1 MSLGY
6 LVIFGIFA
14 LLSSLVSKRLKAKF
28 KKYSQVRLSNGLS
41 GKEIAERML
50 AAHGIVNVKITQVAG
65 SLTDHYNPV
74 NRTVNLSESVYFGKN
89 AASAAVSA
97 HECGHAVQH
106 ATAYSMLSLRS
117 KLVPIQN
124 ISGRILNIV
133 IFFGGFLGVGM
144 NSGVLGLTIIVA
156 CYAVLTLFSLVTLP
170 VEFDASKRALVWME
184 THAIVNE
191 QELAGAKDAL
201 KWAALTYVVAALAS
215 AVTFLY
221 FLFRLMNNRR

>member
-6 LVIFGIFA
+6 LVILGIFA
-14 LLSSLVSKRLKAKF
+14 LISSLVSKRLKAKF
-28 KKYSQVRLSNGLS
+28 KKYSQVHLKNGLS
-41 GKEIAERML
+41 GKQIAERML
-50 AAHGIVNVKITQVAG
+50 ASNGITDVKITQVAG

-74 NRTVNLSESVYFGKN
+74 NRTVNLSESVYYGEN

-133 IFFGGFLGVGM
+133 IFFGAFLGIGM
-144 NSGVLGLTIIVA
+144 NSGELGLTIILA
-156 CYAVLTLFSLVTLP
+156 CYAVLTLFSIVTLP